1 MSLWVGSEF
10 IDFEKRVFGFTLYW
24 NSVDWD
30 YGSGEDVNV
39 QITNRKIILRSSITV
54 GHLSIEDGG
63 ILVFGEPATEGI
75 EIFRPLDRKIRF
87 ATNFVQS
94 VAWKINQRQMSAK
107 IYLKIC
113 QLDQISSLNILS
125 QDEVIELRA
134 LAISVREGGELWIG
148 NKGCRYQHDATI
160 TLYGDNQAMKN
171 GWFFDPEDT
180 WLENSSTD
188 TSKGRVEKLNLII

>member
-1 MSLWVGSEF
+1 MSE
-10 IDFEKRVFGFTLYW
+10 
-24 NSVDWD
+24 
-30 YGSGEDVNV
+30 
-39 QITNRKIILRSSITV
+39 
-54 GHLSIEDGG
+54 
-63 ILVFGEPATEGI
+63 
-75 EIFRPLDRKIRF
+75 
-87 ATNFVQS
+87 
-94 VAWKINQRQMSAK
+94 K
-107 IYLKIC
+107 IYPKIC
-113 QLDQISSLNILS
+113 QLDQISSLIILS

-188 TSKGRVEKLNLII
+188 TSKGRVAKYPYGINGGASFRWSFGPLSAWAV